1 MLLNMDNNNVF
12 SRKELLFLITISLAL
27 GIRQMAM
34 TMVMPFIATYSK
46 TLSYSTPTLAGV
58 ALGIFGLTQAI
69 FQIPFGIW
77 SDKIGNKKVL
87 LFGIM
92 EVIIGLVIA
101 FFAKNIYWLIFSRAL
116 QGSGAVIAV
125 GYSWISGSVSSE
137 KRPRALSILGIIV
150 GVAASASFALGSIV
164 NNYLSVRDMFL
175 VCAIL
180 IFIVWLIIL
189 FFLKDTQKLSTYK
202 TQNNEV
208 NIKDSIKILLKS
220 NMFIRLNLAG
230 FLNNFI
236 MTAVFY
242 IVPQY
247 LDKITGISGMWKV
260 FMPAVIIAVI
270 CMRKVIKF
278 VEKGYSA
285 YAIAV
290 SFIVTAV
297 GICFYFNKDSFY
309 FILLG
314 SILFMSGYISLST
327 VIPSVANDI
336 AEDSYRGTANGVIN
350 SFQYIGSFIGPVVA
364 GALWSKHEN
373 VVLFLIIALA
383 LLGVFTIKGYSK
395 NN

>member
-1 MLLNMDNNNVF
+1 
-12 SRKELLFLITISLAL
+12 
-27 GIRQMAM
+27 
-34 TMVMPFIATYSK
+34 
-46 TLSYSTPTLAGV
+46 
-58 ALGIFGLTQAI
+58 
-69 FQIPFGIW
+69 
-77 SDKIGNKKVL
+77 
-87 LFGIM
+87 
-92 EVIIGLVIA
+92 
-101 FFAKNIYWLIFSRAL
+101 
-116 QGSGAVIAV
+116 
-125 GYSWISGSVSSE
+125 
-137 KRPRALSILGIIV
+137 
-150 GVAASASFALGSIV
+150 
-164 NNYLSVRDMFL
+164 MFL

-189 FFLKDTQKLSTYK
+189 FFLKDNQKLSTYK
-202 TQNNEV
+202 KQNNEV
-208 NIKDSIKILLKS
+208 NIKDSINILLKN

-260 FMPAVIIAVI
+260 FMPAVIVAVI

-364 GALWSKHEN
+364 GALWSRHEN

-383 LLGVFTIKGYSK
+383 LIGVFTVKSYSK